1 MLYYLR
7 KVGDRLKNVLIGQ
20 SGGPTAVINA
30 SLAGA
35 MEYAFSCEEVG
46 RVYGMV
52 NGIKGALNENFMDLT
67 AAFCGRSEKIEQLKY
82 SPAMYLGSCRYK
94 IAQDDERDCA
104 RMLEILDKHDIGYF
118 LYIGGNDSMDTV
130 LRLSR
135 YGASAGSDIRFV
147 GIPKTIDNDLP
158 GIDHSPGFGSAA
170 KFVSAVVK
178 DVSYDTSIYAM
189 KSVHIIETMGRN
201 AGWLAAAGALA
212 RDEGHTAPHLIY
224 MPEVAFSDGRF
235 VEDVDACLQK
245 HNSVIIV
252 VSEGLRT
259 ENGEYVSAQ
268 SGNVDRFGH
277 VMLCGTGQ
285 YLKHLVEENFGCK
298 VRCLEIGVLQRSAGH
313 FTSATDVE
321 EAYRLGIAAAQ
332 AAVKNGQTGCFSTLT
347 RLCSQPYLVR
357 YGTEDVAVVANRE
370 RPVPRSWINARGNDV
385 TPEMLEYLR
394 PLVKGSPHLN
404 EKNGLADYISIAHL
418 DTNRI

>member
-1 MLYYLR
+1 M
-7 KVGDRLKNVLIGQ
+7 KNALIGQ

-35 MEYAFSCEEVG
+35 MEYAFSCEEIDH
-46 RVYGMV
+46 VYGMV

-67 AAFCGRSEKIEQLKY
+67 ELFRGRPEKIEQLKL

-94 IAQDDERDCA
+94 IAQDDDSDCA
-104 RMLEILDKHDIGYF
+104 RMLEILEKHNIGYF
-118 LYIGGNDSMDTV
+118 FYIGGNDSMDTV
-130 LRLSR
+130 LRLSN
-135 YGASAGSDIRFV
+135 YAALVGSPIRFV

-178 DVSYDTSIYAM
+178 DVSYDTSIYAI

-201 AGWLAAAGALA
+201 AGWLAASGALA
-212 RDEGHTAPHLIY
+212 RDEGQTAPHLIY
-224 MPEVAFSDGRF
+224 MPEIAFSDARF
-235 VEDVDACLQK
+235 IEDVDACLQK

-252 VSEGLRT
+252 AAEGLRT
-259 ENGEYVSAQ
+259 ENGEYISAQ

-277 VMLCGTGQ
+277 VMLCGAGQ
-285 YLKHLVEENFGCK
+285 YLKQLVEEHFGCK

-321 EAYRLGIAAAQ
+321 EAYRLGICAVE
-332 AAVKNGQTGCFSTLT
+332 AAVKQGKTGCFSTLT
-347 RLCSQPYLVR
+347 RECSQPYLVR
-357 YGTEDVAVVANRE
+357 YGTEDVSVVANRE
-370 RPVPRSWINARGNDV
+370 RPVPRSWINERGNDV
-385 TPEMLEYLR
+385 NPEMLEYLR
-394 PLVKGSPHLN
+394 PLVKGSTRLN

-418 DTNRI
+418 DVN